1 MTSHPVLG
9 RQQAQ
14 LPNVTCAP
22 RQSHTA
28 QRQPFG
34 STAPSGTC
42 RPQLHRRRKGHLPA
56 AQSRPLQ
63 SHLQANNRKAWPS
76 SGIVAPLLI
85 RSGASKAGELSEAAT
100 EGAAA
105 AAQAT
110 PELPPTV
117 TFGRSFGQYDPIIA
131 VSFYAVVAALL
142 VLTLGVSHH
151 HAIIVAGR
159 HCM

>member
-14 LPNVTCAP
+14 LPNLTCAL

-42 RPQLHRRRKGHLPA
+42 RPQLHRRRVIPS
-56 AQSRPLQ
+56 AQSRPQQ
-63 SHLQANNRKAWPS
+63 SRLQANDRKAWS
-76 SGIVAPLLI
+76 SSVIVAPLLI
-85 RSGASKAGELSEAAT
+85 RSGASNAGELSEAVT
-100 EGAAA
+100 EGAAS

-117 TFGRSFGQYDPIIA
+117 TFGGSFGQYDPIIA

-142 VLTLGVSHH
+142 ILTLGVSHH
-151 HAIIVAGR
+151 CAAIVAGR

>member
-1 MTSHPVLG
+1 MNSHPALG

-42 RPQLHRRRKGHLPA
+42 RPQLHRRKRHSPSA
-56 AQSRPLQ
+56 HSRPQQ
-63 SHLQANNRKAWPS
+63 SHLQANNKKAWPS

-85 RSGASKAGELSEAAT
+85 RSGASKAGELSEAVT

-117 TFGRSFGQYDPIIA
+117 TFGGSFGQYDPIIA

-142 VLTLGVSHH
+142 VLTLGVSHR